1 MAGNKAAIKSRI
13 KSINA
18 TKKITGAMELI
29 ASAKLSKQR
38 NQMFKNREYS
48 SVLKDTVN
56 QILSGDIDSESVFLK
71 KKENPKKVYIVFCSD
86 LGMCCGYN
94 INVSKLAETKISRDD
109 KVFVIGT
116 KQYSYYKRNFNVVN
130 EMLPSDTVKYSDLKK
145 IADEAIE
152 MYKNDEVGQIVCLYT
167 HFVNNVT
174 FNAEEEVIIPCKKEK
189 VEKKSN
195 VETLLEPNAEE
206 ILENLIPMMIESE
219 VYAKWLESKVAEQG
233 SRRFAMENATDNA
246 EELTEELLLAY
257 NQARQAAITQEIT
270 EIVSG
275 ADAL

>member
-86 LGMCCGYN
+86 LGIAALLPA
-94 INVSKLAETKISRDD
+94 INFLRK
-109 KVFVIGT
+109 
-116 KQYSYYKRNFNVVN
+116 SY
-130 EMLPSDTVKYSDLKK
+130 
-145 IADEAIE
+145 
-152 MYKNDEVGQIVCLYT
+152 QIHSGIQT
-167 HFVNNVT
+167 
-174 FNAEEEVIIPCKKEK
+174 
-189 VEKKSN
+189 S
-195 VETLLEPNAEE
+195 
-206 ILENLIPMMIESE
+206 
-219 VYAKWLESKVAEQG
+219 
-233 SRRFAMENATDNA
+233 
-246 EELTEELLLAY
+246 LT
-257 NQARQAAITQEIT
+257 
-270 EIVSG
+270 
-275 ADAL
+275 

>member
-86 LGMCCGYN
+86 LGMCGGYN
-94 INVSKLAETKISRDD
+94 INICKLAESLISKED
-109 KVFVIGT
+109 KVFVIGA
-116 KQYSYYKRNFNVVN
+116 KQYNYFKRNYNVVN
-130 EMLPSDTVKYSDLKK
+130 DLLPSDQATYSDLKK
-145 IADEAIE
+145 IADQAIE
-152 MYKNDEVGQIVCLYT
+152 MYKNDEIGKIDEFDVRIKNRL
-167 HFVNNVT
+167 
-174 FNAEEEVIIPCKKEK
+174 KK
-189 VEKKSN
+189 
-195 VETLLEPNAEE
+195 LEDEYRE
-206 ILENLIPMMIESE
+206 HI
-219 VYAKWLESKVAEQG
+219 
-233 SRRFAMENATDNA
+233 
-246 EELTEELLLAY
+246 
-257 NQARQAAITQEIT
+257 
-270 EIVSG
+270 
-275 ADAL
+275 

>member
-56 QILSGDIDSESVFLK
+56 QILSGDIDAESEFLK
-71 KKENPKKVYIVFCSD
+71 DKKNTTKAYIVFCSD
-86 LGMCCGYN
+86 LGMCGGYN
-94 INVSKLAETKISRDD
+94 INICKLAESLISKED
-109 KVFVIGT
+109 KVFVIGA
-116 KQYSYYKRNFNVVN
+116 KQYNYFKRNYNVLN
-130 EMLPSDTVKYSDLKK
+130 DLLPSDQATYSDLKK
-145 IADEAIE
+145 IADQAIE
-152 MYKNDEVGQIVCLYT
+152 MYKNDEIGKIECIYT
-167 HFVNNVT
+167 NFVNNVT
-174 FNAEEEVIIPCKKEK
+174 FVAKNETIIPCTVEK

-195 VETLLEPNAEE
+195 VETLLEPNPEE
-206 ILENLIPMMIESE
+206 ILEHLIPMMIESE
-219 VYAKWLESKVAEQG
+219 VYAKWLESKTAEQG

-246 EELTEELLLAY
+246 EELTDELLLAY

>member
-56 QILSGDIDSESVFLK
+56 QILSGDIDAESEFLK
-71 KKENPKKVYIVFCSD
+71 DKKNTTKAYIVFCSD
-86 LGMCCGYN
+86 LGMCGGYN
-94 INVSKLAETKISRDD
+94 INICKLAESLISKDD
-109 KVFVIGT
+109 KVFVVGT
-116 KQYSYYKRNFNVVN
+116 KQYNYFKRNFTVLNDP
-130 EMLPSDTVKYSDLKK
+130 LPSDQATYSDLKK
-145 IADEAIE
+145 IADRAIE
-152 MYKNDEVGQIVCLYT
+152 MYKNDEIGKIECIYT
-167 HFVNNVT
+167 NFVNNVT
-174 FNAEEEVIIPCKKEK
+174 FLAKDETIIPCTVEK
-189 VEKKSN
+189 SMKKSN

-206 ILENLIPMMIESE
+206 ILEHLIPMMIESE
-219 VYAKWLESKVAEQG
+219 VYAKWLESKTAEQG
-233 SRRFAMENATDNA
+233 SRRFSMENATDNA